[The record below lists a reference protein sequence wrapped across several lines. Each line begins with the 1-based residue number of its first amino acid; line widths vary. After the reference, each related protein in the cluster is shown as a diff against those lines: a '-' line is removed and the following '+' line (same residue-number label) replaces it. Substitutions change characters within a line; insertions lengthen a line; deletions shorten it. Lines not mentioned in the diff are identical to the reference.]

1 MNFELDDEQ
10 QFIQQTVRDFARKEI
25 APRAKQIDETGEF
38 PHDIFEKMA
47 GLGLLGLPF
56 PEEYGGAGADT
67 VSVAIAT
74 EEIARACGSTAL
86 AYAAH
91 IGLGSM
97 PIYLF
102 GSEEQKQKYLVP
114 AATGE
119 YLAAFGMTEPQAG
132 SDAGATR
139 TRA

>member
-1 MNFELDDEQ
+1 MDFELDDEQ
-10 QFIQQTVRDFARKEI
+10 QFIQQTVRDFAQNEI
-25 APRAKQIDETGEF
+25 APRSKAIDETGEF

-67 VSVAIAT
+67 ISVALAT

-86 AYAAH
+86 AYLAH

-102 GSEEQKQKYLVP
+102 GSEEQKQQFLVP
-114 AATGE
+114 
-119 YLAAFGMTEPQAG
+119 
-132 SDAGATR
+132 
-139 TRA
+139 